1 MPIFEYKCPN
11 CGHRFEK
18 LVLSSRRQRELNCPE
33 CGSPDVQKAISL
45 FGTAAKGSS
54 GGAAANCAPG
64 G

>member
-1 MPIFEYKCPN
+1 MPIFEYSCPN

-18 LVLSSRRQRELNCPE
+18 LVLSSKRNRELTCPS
-33 CGSPDVQKAISL
+33 CGSQDVQKAISL
-45 FGTAAKGSS
+45 FGTAGKGSS